1 MKFIGWKCNFE
12 QISYILVKFHQN
24 FDTKKMKKKIVESF
38 HLHKNYCFKWIYIDY
53 VPLFD
58 IYELSSEHFVYWH
71 GHMNFP
77 TCQKIGSGIIWG
89 HEMIRFTSQI

>member
-1 MKFIGWKCNFE
+1 MKFIGWKCKFN
-12 QISYILVKFHQN
+12 QISYILVKFHQK
-24 FDTKKMKKKIVESF
+24 FDTKKMKKKLWKASINIKS
-38 HLHKNYCFKWIYIDY
+38 YGFKWIYIDY

-58 IYELSSEHFVYWH
+58 IYELSSEHFVSWH

-77 TCQKIGSGIIWG
+77 IGQNIGNKIIWG